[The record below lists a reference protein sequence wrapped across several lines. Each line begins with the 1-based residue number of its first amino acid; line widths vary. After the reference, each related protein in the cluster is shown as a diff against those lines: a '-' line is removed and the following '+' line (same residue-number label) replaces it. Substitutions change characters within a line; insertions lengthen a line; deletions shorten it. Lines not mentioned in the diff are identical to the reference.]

1 MNAYIRIKWALTESN
16 PAIKYYFED
25 RWSATHDNLTIPVA
39 PTLALLDG
47 LHYRLGYF
55 FERLPKSD
63 LQKSFIHPE
72 HNREFQLKKSSGFR
86 HGMAHTIWRKSR
98 LVKLQGW

>member
-1 MNAYIRIKWALTESN
+1 MNAYIRIKWALTKSN
-16 PAIKYYFED
+16 PTIKYYFED

-47 LHYRLGYF
+47 RHYRLGYLL
-55 FERLPKSD
+55 ERLPESD

-72 HNREFQLKKSSGFR
+72 HNREFQLTKSSGFMHR
-86 HGMAHTIWRKSR
+86 MAHTIWRKSG